1 MRSLLLLV
9 CLVAARASA
18 FEWNVPGL
26 VSWAEVGEQ
35 LQANG
40 MPMKIFIAR
49 SKWKPVALLSQYQQR
64 FAKEGLYV
72 PPVPLDLTGLELP
85 RVTALDTVSLW
96 SYLVYAYP
104 EADGTT
110 TLVMGSADLKGRQ
123 AGRLAGGFP
132 APVFPGS
139 KATFASNVEFARTLS
154 FLAPATE
161 AEVVDFYRQTLPA
174 GGWKE
179 RERGSFV
186 KDGRLL
192 RMLGR
197 PEGKGLRVVL
207 VEGAD
212 LPATGL
218 RPPPPPPPPP
228 PTSSKGP

>member
-1 MRSLLLLV
+1 MKVAGLLL
-9 CLVAARASA
+9 CLLATRAVA
-18 FEWNVPGL
+18 FEWDVPGL

-35 LQANG
+35 IQANG

-49 SKWKPVALLSQYQQR
+49 SKWKPLPLLRQYQER
-64 FAKEGLYV
+64 FSKEGLYV
-72 PPVPLDLTGLELP
+72 PPVPLDLTGLALP

-96 SYLVYAYP
+96 SYLVYAWP
-104 EADGTT
+104 EKDGTT
-110 TLVMGSADLKGRQ
+110 TLVMGAADLKGRQ
-123 AGRLAGGFP
+123 AGQIAGGFP

-161 AEVVDFYRQTLPA
+161 SEVVDFYRQTLPS

-186 KDGRLL
+186 KDGRLI

-197 PEGKGLRVVL
+197 PEGKATRVVL
-207 VEGAD
+207 VEEAD

-218 RPPPPPPPPP
+218 QPPPQP
-228 PTSSKGP
+228 SSTDR